1 MAQHADVVSI
11 GAGVYGK
18 RPGADF
24 DARELGA
31 GIAMTQIANNG
42 EAGLLAALL
51 IVFSEERARAI
62 LAAMAGVEPV
72 FIGNNCG

>member
-1 MAQHADVVSI
+1 MEVVAI

-18 RPGADF
+18 RSGVDF

-31 GIAMTQIANNG
+31 AIGISQVATNG
-42 EAGLLAALL
+42 EMGMMEALL
-51 IVFSEERARAI
+51 VVFSQDRARAI
-62 LAAMAGVEPV
+62 LDEITGVEPV